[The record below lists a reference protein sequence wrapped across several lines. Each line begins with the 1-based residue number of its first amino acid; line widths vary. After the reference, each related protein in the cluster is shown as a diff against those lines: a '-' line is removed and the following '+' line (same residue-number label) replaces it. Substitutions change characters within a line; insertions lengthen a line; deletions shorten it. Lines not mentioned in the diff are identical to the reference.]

1 MKHHSPIIPNKC
13 TSQSSI
19 FRGVPM
25 IVHAIPLNSLC
36 SPLDPLCCPFVNPL
50 ETVVS
55 RLPPGPVVN
64 ENRKQFTHHSP
75 HRPEP
80 SKRLRAKVDE
90 GILHVCAWMVGP
102 QPCCSPQANSCWCQE
117 AKLRAVEPF
126 FISGKPYLSEP
137 WCASHRAIE
146 NTYFLHAG
154 WYFSPALRK
163 TC

>member
-1 MKHHSPIIPNKC
+1 MF
-13 TSQSSI
+13 TSGPSLLSVCESTGDCCVTVTTRS
-19 FRGVPM
+19 RGKWEQEAV
-25 IVHAIPLNSLC
+25 
-36 SPLDPLCCPFVNPL
+36 
-50 ETVVS
+50 
-55 RLPPGPVVN
+55 
-64 ENRKQFTHHSP
+64 THHSP

-90 GILHVCAWMVGP
+90 GILRVCAWMVDP

-126 FISGKPYLSEP
+126 FISGKPYLPEP

-154 WYFSPALRK
+154 WYFSPALKNILGPSLGFPWSPFIHR
-163 TC
+163 T